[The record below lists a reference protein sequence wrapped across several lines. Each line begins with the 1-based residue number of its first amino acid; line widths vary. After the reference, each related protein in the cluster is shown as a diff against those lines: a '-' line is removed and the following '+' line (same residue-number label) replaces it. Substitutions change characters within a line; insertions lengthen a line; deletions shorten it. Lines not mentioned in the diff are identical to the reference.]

1 MSKRLCSASDSES
14 DRPRPPM
21 ETLYGDA
28 FFEALGLKEPEWPS
42 KRLRLEILNK
52 NVKGD
57 KLTDVVVKACGA
69 GNSELESSETDLAMP
84 SKIPEGNSEL
94 EYSETTDLEMPSEID
109 LEMPSGTTDYEKYSK
124 SELIRLLHITK
135 TLYVLKKLDK
145 KLMIL
150 KQKLAIQLKNKIVYS
165 EGLRK
170 EFAELQCHFRN
181 NYSVRFPILM
191 LPTLELQL
199 RAIRDWCIATSAK
212 IDAFIEDPVW
222 LNGNSNIH
230 CFFIDVFI
238 DTFCVYMQKAEN
250 LMFKD

>member
-21 ETLYGDA
+21 EILYGDA
-28 FFEALGLKEPEWPS
+28 LFDALGLKESERPS
-42 KRLRLEILNK
+42 KRPRLETLGK
-52 NVKGD
+52 NVQGD
-57 KLTDVVVKACGA
+57 KLTDVVLKAFGA
-69 GNSELESSETDLAMP
+69 GNSELESSETDLATP
-84 SKIPEGNSEL
+84 SKK
-94 EYSETTDLEMPSEID
+94 YSETTDLETPSETD
-109 LEMPSGTTDYEKYSK
+109 LAMPSGAIDYEKYSK

-135 TLYVLKKLDK
+135 TLYALKKLDK

-212 IDAFIEDPVW
+212 LDAFIEDPVW
-222 LNGNSNIH
+222 RNGNSNIH

-238 DTFCVYMQKAEN
+238 DTFCLYMQKAEN
-250 LMFKD
+250 LLFKD

>member
-14 DRPRPPM
+14 DRPRG
-21 ETLYGDA
+21 LYGDA
-28 FFEALGLKEPEWPS
+28 LIEALGLKPKESDRPG
-42 KRLRLEILNK
+42 KRPRLEILSK
-52 NVKGD
+52 NVHGD
-57 KLTDVVVKACGA
+57 KLTDVVKAFGA
-69 GNSELESSETDLAMP
+69 GNSELESSDTDLAMS
-84 SKIPEGNSEL
+84 SKRPEGNSEL
-94 EYSETTDLEMPSEID
+94 ECSETTDLD
-109 LEMPSGTTDYEKYSK
+109 LAMPSGADYEKYSK
-124 SELIRLLHITK
+124 SDLIKLLYITK

-145 KLMIL
+145 KLLIL

-165 EGLRK
+165 EALRK

-212 IDAFIEDPVW
+212 LDAFIEDPVW
-222 LNGNSNIH
+222 RNGDSNIH

-238 DTFCVYMQKAEN
+238 NTFCVYMQKAEN
-250 LMFKD
+250 LLFKD